1 MQHIAQRLEKNI
13 LVGESNRK
21 SGHSRSLARY
31 TCVRVCRV
39 LMIGRANKQNVLL
52 KNHVIDTRFVV
63 LFLMSALK
71 SNAAYTDVYS
81 LDKHLAFLSSTWRFV
96 QPLTLTTGES
106 VQGNR

>member
-13 LVGESNRK
+13 LVGESDRK

-39 LMIGRANKQNVLL
+39 LMIGRANKQKVLL
-52 KNHVIDTRFVV
+52 KHHVIDTRFVV

-81 LDKHLAFLSSTWRFV
+81 LEKHLSFRSST
-96 QPLTLTTGES
+96 
-106 VQGNR
+106 